1 MSSAHA
7 EAGHG
12 HEAAEHGHDHESAI
26 ETLTD
31 GIKKIIQSVGIAVKK
46 VLKGI
51 GGFFK
56 DTIGSLFKSDSH
68 GGSHGHEAAGH
79 DAGHGAHPP
88 AAAAHH

>member
-1 MSSAHA
+1 MSAGHA
-7 EAGHG
+7 ETSHG
-12 HEAAEHGHDHESAI
+12 HEAAEHGHNNESAI

-56 DTIGSLFKSDSH
+56 DTIGSLFKSDGH
-68 GGSHGHEAAGH
+68 GAHGHEAAGH
-79 DAGHGAHPP
+79 GGGHGAHPP
-88 AAAAHH
+88 AAGAHH